1 MDSSFSSRATK
12 NSKLSV
18 RNQTQFKKSSN
29 NMPASK
35 KNNNLCMR
43 EQTLFKKAFELST
56 LCDVELCVLYYGRD
70 GELIKTWPEDQ
81 TKVRDMAERFSKL
94 SEGEKRKK
102 SSNLSQFLNKKIS
115 DGKKHD
121 DDNKLSDKLF
131 EMEASLESRLR
142 VFQEKLRLLSAPH
155 DHQREPCAASSST
168 DPSPSLIVDN
178 HQQKTEEPIAN
189 HLEQDQRQS
198 LAVYSGFPIPT
209 DLSKSSSSS
218 SLINHPPNCSIL
230 LYNHVNRTFTQLPS
244 TFHQPAMI
252 PQNLDQGY
260 SDSLLGGQ
268 RFGNIEL
275 PPLMQIE
282 SPPVQSDQNASWNH
296 GFGYSDLL
304 LEGQGIDGMGS
315 CSNNQLPPMMQ
326 TQNPVFQ
333 FGNASWNQTTSFGD
347 PMMFASYN

>member
-155 DHQREPCAASSST
+155 DHQREPCAAL
-168 DPSPSLIVDN
+168 PSPSLIVDN
-178 HQQKTEEPIAN
+178 HQQKTEEPSAN

-218 SLINHPPNCSIL
+218 LMNHPPNCSIL

-244 TFHQPAMI
+244 TFHQPAI

-275 PPLMQIE
+275 PPLMQT
-282 SPPVQSDQNASWNH
+282 QSQFDQNASWNQ

-304 LEGQGIDGMGS
+304 LEGQGFDGMGS
-315 CSNNQLPPMMQ
+315 CINSNNQLPPMMQ
-326 TQNPVFQ
+326 TQNPVCPVWECFMESDDI
-333 FGNASWNQTTSFGD
+333 FW
-347 PMMFASYN
+347 